1 MHYSTLLLA
10 AAAVASAMSV
20 HPERR
25 LTDKLSGCRLQ
36 KDASKTCTDLGVKT
50 YCCGGSGPDFVK
62 SIEVLA
68 PADNVTV
75 NSYCDGLQG
84 SLYCGRRVE

>member
-1 MHYSTLLLA
+1 MQYSALLLA

-20 HPERR
+20 NPERR
-25 LTDKLSGCRLQ
+25 FTDKLSGCRLER
-36 KDASKTCTDLGVKT
+36 DPAKTCTDLGVKT

-68 PADNVTV
+68 PSDNPAV
-75 NSYCDGLQG
+75 NAYCDGNQG
-84 SLYCGRRVE
+84 TRYCGRRVD